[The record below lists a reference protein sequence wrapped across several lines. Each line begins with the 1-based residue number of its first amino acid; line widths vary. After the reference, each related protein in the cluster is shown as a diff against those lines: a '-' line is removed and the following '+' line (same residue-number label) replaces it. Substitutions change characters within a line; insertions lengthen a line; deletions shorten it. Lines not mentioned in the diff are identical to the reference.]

1 MLLAKLSL
9 IAYFSRKAPYPKPHF
24 HMKHLPDIYPTLLE
38 SIKTAIQAER
48 SRAIQQLARSLI
60 IVYWD
65 IGKLIVQSLE
75 NSEWGKGVVE
85 QLSKD
90 LQKESLGK
98 TGFSIRNLQLMRQF
112 YETYK
117 DYTNAKQLVSEIQ

>member
-1 MLLAKLSL
+1 
-9 IAYFSRKAPYPKPHF
+9 
-24 HMKHLPDIYPTLLE
+24 MKHLPDIYPELLE

-48 SRAIQQLARSLI
+48 SRAIQQLTRSLI

-75 NSEWGKGVVE
+75 TEGWGKGVIE

-90 LQKESLGK
+90 LQKAFPGK
-98 TGFSIRNLQLMRQF
+98 TGFSLRNLQLMRQF

-117 DYTNAKQLVSEIQ
+117 DYANTKQLVSQIPWGHHILIM

>member
-1 MLLAKLSL
+1 
-9 IAYFSRKAPYPKPHF
+9 
-24 HMKHLPDIYPTLLE
+24 MKHLPDIYPTLLA
-38 SIKTAIQAER
+38 SITTAIQAER
-48 SRAIQQLARSLI
+48 SRAIQQLMRSLI

-85 QLSKD
+85 QLSRD
-90 LQKESLGK
+90 LQKEFRGK
-98 TGFSIRNLQLMRQF
+98 TGFSVRNLQLMRQF

-117 DYTNAKQLVSEIQ
+117 DYANAKQLVSEIQ